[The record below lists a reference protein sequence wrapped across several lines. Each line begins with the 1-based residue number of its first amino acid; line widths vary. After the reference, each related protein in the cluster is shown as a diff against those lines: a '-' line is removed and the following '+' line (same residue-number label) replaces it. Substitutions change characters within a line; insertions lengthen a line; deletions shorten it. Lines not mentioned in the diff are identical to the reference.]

1 MKEEFIK
8 PCDMVKVKVVKEEV
22 TIYNINTCNRKQT
35 IKRLRNGKHAILST
49 GEIVDEK
56 KSLKRGE
63 NLKQLI
69 QSNLQLQDL
78 IKENSIN
85 LDKILL
91 LTLTYKHKT
100 LDTEQ
105 IDDDFN
111 AFMKRL
117 RRKVVEFG
125 AIEFINVYEFYR
137 DLQGYH
143 IHAILFFNEST
154 RKVFVPVETILK
166 AWKKGDVSVG
176 APTNFGYYY
185 YLTPHLSKE
194 VNDKNSHLHEK
205 ALLQM
210 ELPANS
216 KLYRHSKGIK
226 KPLIHTDTY
235 ENVKKYLDENKYV
248 LEKESVYIN
257 PMKTTNGNN
266 LYYCKRYYKKEKET
280 TTLGRRKPI

>member
-1 MKEEFIK
+1 MEKYIK

-49 GEIVDEK
+49 GEIIDEK

-63 NLKQLI
+63 NLYDLI

-85 LDKILL
+85 LNKILL
-91 LTLTYKHKT
+91 LTLTYEHKT
-100 LDTEQ
+100 LDTKQ
-105 IDDDFN
+105 ICADFK

-117 RRKVVEFG
+117 RRRVVEFG
-125 AIEFINVYEFYR
+125 NIEFINVYELYK

-154 RKVFVPVETILK
+154 RAVFVPVETILQ
-166 AWKKGDVSVG
+166 AWGKGSVSVG

-194 VNDKNSHLHEK
+194 VNDNNSHLHEK

-210 ELPANS
+210 ELPANLY
-216 KLYRHSKGIK
+216 LYRHSKGIK
-226 KPLIHTDTY
+226 KPVIHTDTY

-248 LEKESVYIN
+248 LEKESIYVN

-280 TTLGRRKPI
+280 TTLGKRNPI